1 MNIKTDGIFSCNTC
15 DKKLFT
21 IGAILKHLF
30 EGYGLRL
37 NWKDDQQYIRKFIQ
51 EEAIF

>member
-1 MNIKTDGIFSCNTC
+1 MNQKTDGIYSCNTC

-21 IGAILKHLF
+21 VRAILKHLF
-30 EGYGLRL
+30 EGYGLKL
-37 NWKDDQQYIRKFIQ
+37 SWHEDEKIIRKFIQ